1 MLETPAA
8 SSMFM
13 WMRFADSDASTPPP
27 APGTPSGGADARG
40 FGDEVHDTLAAVLP
54 WGVSI
59 LLHVG
64 VILLAFFVAWSTYV
78 EPEDEEVVIPSLSYT
93 PTPQPMQFETQQVE
107 RRIQERSLQPIE
119 VRQPTEAIE
128 FEPVG
133 VGDLADLE
141 PPPEAEPF
149 DDLAGEDQRFAV
161 RFFVRGNAR
170 KVAFLI
176 DASGSLI
183 ADLPFVIDHL
193 RETIAGL
200 SEPQEFTV
208 LLFQADQV
216 IESPPPGLKRASPR
230 NKDAVLQWLADKDY
244 ISGGSSDPVVAI
256 RRALR
261 YRPQLLFLLSDN
273 LTNAGK
279 GPYEVPQWRLIE
291 EIEQA
296 NLGNTK
302 IKTIQFLHEDPLEHT
317 PGREGTMKRIARLFG
332 AGENGNLNEWYTFI
346 SERDL
351 NIQ

>member
-128 FEPVG
+128 FEPV
-133 VGDLADLE
+133 D
-141 PPPEAEPF
+141 
-149 DDLAGEDQRFAV
+149 
-161 RFFVRGNAR
+161 R
-170 KVAFLI
+170 K
-176 DASGSLI
+176 S
-183 ADLPFVIDHL
+183 
-193 RETIAGL
+193 
-200 SEPQEFTV
+200 
-208 LLFQADQV
+208 
-216 IESPPPGLKRASPR
+216 
-230 NKDAVLQWLADKDY
+230 
-244 ISGGSSDPVVAI
+244 VV
-256 RRALR
+256 
-261 YRPQLLFLLSDN
+261 
-273 LTNAGK
+273 
-279 GPYEVPQWRLIE
+279 
-291 EIEQA
+291 
-296 NLGNTK
+296 
-302 IKTIQFLHEDPLEHT
+302 
-317 PGREGTMKRIARLFG
+317 
-332 AGENGNLNEWYTFI
+332 
-346 SERDL
+346 
-351 NIQ
+351 